1 VDDIIVFRPL
11 SRDDIRHIVDLQ
23 LARLGTLLADR
34 KLGLEVTPEARAH
47 LAELGYDPVY
57 GARPLKRV
65 VQHRLQN
72 PIALEV
78 LEGHFPEGSTIR
90 VGRTGDELTF
100 STADGNSE
108 RPGA

>member
-1 VDDIIVFRPL
+1 MQEGQEKVSGSSSLPAFPAFL
-11 SRDDIRHIVDLQ
+11 SGQSDYRD
-23 LARLGTLLADR
+23 GLLAA
-34 KLGLEVTPEARAH
+34 G
-47 LAELGYDPVY
+47 
-57 GARPLKRV
+57 
-65 VQHRLQN
+65 RLLDG
-72 PIALEV
+72 ALEV